1 MSNKTIR
8 LSIYTLAAAAAL
20 TAAAAVPAFAWGAGG
35 PITSYDQSAQG
46 SSFNSGYYDY
56 APGVVTSQA
65 HKKHHLA
72 R

>member
-1 MSNKTIR
+1 MAKKTVR

-20 TAAAAVPAFAWGAGG
+20 TAAAAVPAFAWGSGG

-46 SSFNSGYYDY
+46 SSFTSGYYDY
-56 APGVVTSQA
+56 APGVVTSQT
-65 HKKHHLA
+65 HKKGRVA